1 MGLGEL
7 SELCKKR
14 RDHHARHCSQVL
26 QKGRPKGRQFTP
38 VFKQRQMPE
47 EFHCSLLLSVHMHAL
62 FWLYLGLH
70 MM

>member
-7 SELCKKR
+7 SELCKKHR
-14 RDHHARHCSQVL
+14 ARHCSQLL
-26 QKGRPKGRQFTP
+26 QKSRPKARKFMP

-47 EFHCSLLLSVHMHAL
+47 GFHCSPLLSVHMHAL